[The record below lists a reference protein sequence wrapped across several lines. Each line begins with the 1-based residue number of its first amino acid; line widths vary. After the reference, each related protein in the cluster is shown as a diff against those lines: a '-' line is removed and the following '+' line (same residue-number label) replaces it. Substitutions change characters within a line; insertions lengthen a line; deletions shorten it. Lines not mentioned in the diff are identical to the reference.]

1 MGGSRLLPYHL
12 KPNTPTVMPVTDSNC
27 IFCKIVAGEAPAS
40 VVYED
45 ESVLALMNIRP
56 IHPGELMVI
65 PKEHIDHFCDVPD
78 ELACRILVQ
87 AQRLSRNIRER
98 LKPVRVGLVVH
109 GFGVPHAH
117 LVVVPL
123 HESNDIVSS
132 KHIRVEDGQIKFG
145 VGHLKDESRGELD
158 RLARLLA

>member
-1 MGGSRLLPYHL
+1 VTGI
-12 KPNTPTVMPVTDSNC
+12 TDSSC
-27 IFCKIVAGEAPAS
+27 IFCQIVAGRAPAS

-65 PKEHIDHFCDVPD
+65 PKEHVDHFCNLPD
-78 ELACRILVQ
+78 ELACHILVQ
-87 AQRLSRNIRER
+87 AQRLSRNLRER

-117 LVVVPL
+117 LVVVPQ
-123 HESNDIVSS
+123 HGPDDITSG
-132 KHIRVEDGQIKFG
+132 RMAYMEDGQIKFG
-145 VGHLKDESRGELD
+145 VKHLKEEPREELD
-158 RLARLLA
+158 RLARLLS

>member
-1 MGGSRLLPYHL
+1 MA
-12 KPNTPTVMPVTDSNC
+12 VTDPSC

-56 IHPGELMVI
+56 INPGELMVI
-65 PKEHIDHFCDVPD
+65 PKEHIDHFCDLPD

-87 AQRLSRNIRER
+87 AQRLSRNLRER

-123 HESNDIVSS
+123 HESNDIVSV
-132 KHIRVEDGQIKFG
+132 KHLHVEDGQIKFG
-145 VGHLKDESRGELD
+145 VGHLNETPREELD
-158 RLARLLA
+158 EMARLLA

>member
-1 MGGSRLLPYHL
+1 MA
-12 KPNTPTVMPVTDSNC
+12 VTDPSC

-45 ESVLALMNIRP
+45 ERVLAFMNIRP
-56 IHPGELMVI
+56 IHPGECMVI
-65 PKEHIDHFCDVPD
+65 PKQHVDHFCDLAD
-78 ELACRILVQ
+78 ELACHILVQ
-87 AQRLSRNIRER
+87 AQRLSRNLRER

-109 GFGVPHAH
+109 GFGVAHAH

-123 HESNDIVSS
+123 HESNDIVSA
-132 KHIRVEDGQIKFG
+132 KHLHVEDGQIKFG
-145 VGHLKDESRGELD
+145 VGHLTEAPREELD

>member
-1 MGGSRLLPYHL
+1 V
-12 KPNTPTVMPVTDSNC
+12 TAVTDPSC

-45 ESVLALMNIRP
+45 ERVMALMNIRP

-65 PKEHIDHFCDVPD
+65 PKAHVDHFCDLAD
-78 ELACRILVQ
+78 DLACHILVQ
-87 AQRLSRNIRER
+87 AQRLSRNLRER
-98 LKPVRVGLVVH
+98 LKPHRVGLVVH

-123 HESNDIVSS
+123 HESNDIVSAR
-132 KHIRVEDGQIKFG
+132 HIHVEGGQIKFSD
-145 VGHLKDESRGELD
+145 GHLNETREELD

>member
-1 MGGSRLLPYHL
+1 
-12 KPNTPTVMPVTDSNC
+12 MPVTDPSC

-45 ESVLALMNIRP
+45 EGVLALMNIRP

-78 ELACRILVQ
+78 DLACRILVE

-98 LKPVRVGLVVH
+98 LKPERVGLVVH

-123 HESNDIVSS
+123 HESNDIVSA
-132 KHIRVEDGQIKFG
+132 KHLHIEGGQIKFG
-145 VGHLKDESRGELD
+145 VGHLKEEPRAELD
-158 RLARLLA
+158 RLARLLS

>member
-1 MGGSRLLPYHL
+1 M
-12 KPNTPTVMPVTDSNC
+12 TAVTDPSC

-45 ESVLALMNIRP
+45 ERVLALMNIRP

-65 PKEHIDHFCDVPD
+65 PKEHVDHFCDLAD
-78 ELACRILVQ
+78 DLACHILVQ
-87 AQRLSRNIRER
+87 AQRLSRNLRER

-123 HESNDIVSS
+123 HESNDIVSA
-132 KHIRVEDGQIKFG
+132 KHLQVEDGQIKFSD
-145 VGHLKDESRGELD
+145 GHLNETREELD

>member
-1 MGGSRLLPYHL
+1 MG
-12 KPNTPTVMPVTDSNC
+12 VTDSSC
-27 IFCKIVAGEAPAS
+27 IFCQIVAGEAPAS

-45 ESVLALMNIRP
+45 EGVLAFMNIRP

-65 PKEHIDHFCDVPD
+65 PRRHVDHFCDVPD
-78 ELACRILVQ
+78 DLACHILVQ
-87 AQRLSRNIRER
+87 AQRLSRNLRER
-98 LKPVRVGLVVH
+98 LKPLRVGLVVH

-132 KHIRVEDGQIKFG
+132 KHLQVEGGQIKFG
-145 VGHLKDESRGELD
+145 DRHLKETPREELD
-158 RLARLLA
+158 RMARLLA

>member
-1 MGGSRLLPYHL
+1 MS
-12 KPNTPTVMPVTDSNC
+12 VTDSSC
-27 IFCKIVAGEAPAS
+27 ILCQIVAGESPAS

-45 ESVLALMNIRP
+45 ERVMALMNIRP

-98 LKPVRVGLVVH
+98 LKPSRVGLVVH

-117 LVVVPL
+117 LCVVPL
-123 HESNDIVSS
+123 LESSDIVSA
-132 KHIRVEDGQIKFG
+132 K
-145 VGHLKDESRGELD
+145 
-158 RLARLLA
+158 LAVIE